1 MRIASRELE
10 SKNILIIGAGVG
22 GKQVIGELRQRLGD
36 RVNIVGILDDDP
48 EKQDMNVDGIPV
60 LGKVDEVSEIA
71 DRTGADLAI
80 IAIPSA
86 TGREISRIVSLCSG
100 AHLEYRIVP
109 GIYDFISGRATISS
123 PLRKVRFEDLI
134 KREPA
139 SIDIEMVR
147 SAIEG
152 KRILITGGAGSIGSE
167 IVSTLVKFSP
177 EKIFVLDLNE
187 NSTMELLWELRD
199 GKKMKE
205 GQVVPVIGDILNREK
220 MSALMEEF
228 RPDIIYHAA
237 AKKHVPLM
245 ELFPEEAVETNV
257 LGTLRLL
264 EAAENSDVERFVLI
278 STDKAV
284 NPVNVMGATKRMAE
298 LLVKE
303 FAEKGMNAISVR
315 FGNVLGSA
323 GSVIPLFRKQIEDGG
338 PVTVTSPDIKRFFM
352 TIPEAA
358 NLVIQASA
366 FGESGRTYVLEMGEQ
381 IRILD
386 LAKEMIELAGFVPG
400 EDIEIRFTGLRP
412 GEKMYEELY
421 YDYESK
427 SPTTNDGIFSV
438 SSDRRWA
445 GYPEDVRKL
454 ESLVKSLKRKELIS
468 TISKVVPEFRVERSS
483 FEEKV
488 GGIV

>member
-1 MRIASRELE
+1 MRIASRDLE
-10 SKNILIIGAGVG
+10 SKKILVIGAGVG
-22 GKQVIGELRQRLGD
+22 GERVINELKRRLGN
-36 RVNIVGILDDDP
+36 RVSIIGILDDDP
-48 EKQDMNVDGIPV
+48 EK
-60 LGKVDEVSEIA
+60 LGKRVEGIEVIERIDKVGDIA
-71 DRTGADLAI
+71 EKSGANLAI

-86 TGREISRIVSLCSG
+86 TGKQISRIVHLCSDAG
-100 AHLEYRIVP
+100 IDYRIVP
-109 GIYDFISGRATISS
+109 GIYDFITGHATISS

-139 SIDIEMVR
+139 SIDVDMVR
-147 SAIEG
+147 SMVKG

-167 IVSTLVKFSP
+167 IVSTLVQFSP
-177 EKIFVLDLNE
+177 EKLFVLDTNE
-187 NSTMELLWELRD
+187 NTTMELLWQLRD
-199 GKKMKE
+199 GRKMKE
-205 GQVVPVIGDILNREK
+205 GQVVPIIADILNRDK
-220 MSALMEEF
+220 MERLMDDF

-257 LGTLRLL
+257 IGTHRLL
-264 EAAENSDVERFVLI
+264 DMAEKYDVKNFVLI

-303 FAEKGMNAISVR
+303 HSIGGMDAISVR

-323 GSVIPLFRKQIEDGG
+323 GSVIPLFRRQIEEGG
-338 PVTVTSPDIKRFFM
+338 PVTVTSPEIKRFFM

-366 FGESGRTYVLEMGEQ
+366 FGKSGNTYVLEMGEQ

-386 LAKEMIELAGFVPG
+386 LAKDMIELAGFVPG
-400 EDIEIRFTGLRP
+400 KDIEIKFTGLRP

-421 YDYESK
+421 YDYERKMATSNEG
-427 SPTTNDGIFSV
+427 TFSV
-438 SSDRRWA
+438 SSDKGWKTYR
-445 GYPEDVRKL
+445 EDISELERLVR
-454 ESLVKSLKRKELIS
+454 ELKRKELIEM
-468 TISKVVPEFRVERSS
+468 IFRVVPEFSAQKSS